1 MEKREAEALKKVMEP
16 LAEEVKQTFIKAIGL
31 RVDLHMALAFENGAE
46 VDDIPDIVIYAVDT
60 ATAIT
65 TAYFDKLG
73 EVSKAHAYT
82 KRQNRRT

>member
-1 MEKREAEALKKVMEP
+1 MEEREEAALKKVMEP

-31 RVDLHMALAFENGAE
+31 RVDLHMALAMENGAE
-46 VDDIPDIVIYAVDT
+46 IDDIPEIVIHAVDT
-60 ATAIT
+60 ATPIT

-73 EVSKAHAYT
+73 EVEKAHAYT